1 MQIIITNADGTERTF
16 DCSVQTAAPIANL
29 TRGREWKSIAVIGTA
44 DEVKAAFVDGIT
56 YRQQWESAIVA
67 EDGTQTSETQT
78 RDLSDYCVAGD
89 VVDTRDGIVTVY
101 MGRRTPI
108 ELLQDELAA
117 MDAAMQE
124 GVNSVE

>member
-16 DCSVQTAAPIANL
+16 DCPVQPAAPISNL

-56 YRQQWESAIVA
+56 YRQQWESAVIA

-89 VVDTRDGIVTVY
+89 VVDTRDGNVTVY
-101 MGRRTPI
+101 MGRKTEVEKLR
-108 ELLQDELAA
+108 EQVDVLDVLLGEEA
-117 MDAAMQE
+117 
-124 GVNSVE
+124 

>member
-1 MQIIITNADGTERTF
+1 MQIIITNADGTERMF
-16 DCSVQTAAPIANL
+16 DCPVQPAAPISNL

-44 DEVKAAFVDGIT
+44 DEVKAAFVDGIN
-56 YRQQWESAIVA
+56 YRQQWESAIIA
-67 EDGTQTSETQT
+67 EDGTQTTETQT

-89 VVDTRDGIVTVY
+89 VVDTRDGNVTVY
-101 MGRRTPI
+101 MGRRTQI
-108 ELLQDELAA
+108 EIMQDELTA